1 VAVMLAQLAHAQC
14 HIRLEENNRQGQERR
29 DDAADDG
36 NKIKEESQQPKERG
50 KIDLAYGED
59 DPSAKARPCERA
71 REREKETH
79 AVFCRSMFLM
89 VSIPSLSWQIIA
101 SDDESETREIRFV
114 FVFASHTCGQSELV
128 VDVGPD
134 RVVKLSQC
142 FDPPS

>member
-89 VSIPSLSWQIIA
+89 VSISRACLGKS
-101 SDDESETREIRFV
+101 SRLMTKVKRERFV
-114 FVFASHTCGQSELV
+114 SFSFSLRTPADSPNL
-128 VDVGPD
+128 
-134 RVVKLSQC
+134 
-142 FDPPS
+142 

>member
-1 VAVMLAQLAHAQC
+1 MRLAQLSHAQC

-71 REREKETH
+71 RESARGRERN
-79 AVFCRSMFLM
+79 ARRFL
-89 VSIPSLSWQIIA
+89 P
-101 SDDESETREIRFV
+101 FN
-114 FVFASHTCGQSELV
+114 F
-128 VDVGPD
+128 PD
-134 RVVKLSQC
+134 GFNPEPVLANHRV
-142 FDPPS
+142 